1 MCQTFQAM
9 GIGCAATNYRL
20 APGHKWPAQPM
31 DVAAAFGWLKNNI
44 AKRGGDPRRIFLFG
58 HSSGCLLVSMVA
70 ADSTY
75 LATQRL
81 TPHDVAGVIAMG
93 CRLDDVVTVTST
105 PPAAYESSSVPPD
118 RVDAFMK
125 EEEAFTSLSQRND
138 AVPASHITAGLP
150 PTLVLVAEGE
160 RFFPP
165 VLRDGAEFVGRAQAL
180 SVDADLAILSGRT
193 HRTAIQEMIVPGDP
207 GILLVAGFV
216 NRH

>member
-150 PTLVLVAEGE
+150 RRWCSSPRANASFRLSCGMVPSSGGAPRHSMSTPTSPSFQGAPIAR
-160 RFFPP
+160 RF
-165 VLRDGAEFVGRAQAL
+165 RK
-180 SVDADLAILSGRT
+180 
-193 HRTAIQEMIVPGDP
+193 
-207 GILLVAGFV
+207 
-216 NRH
+216 